1 MSAPSPA
8 RRRLLGTTAAALT
21 IGALGVATA
30 ATASAHVTVNS
41 TDARQGGFGKVT
53 VRVPNE
59 SATAGTVKLVVSL
72 PADSPL
78 ASVSIKPH
86 PGWTA
91 SAPKVK
97 LPAPVKQGDLTLTE
111 AVRTITWTADR
122 GVSIKPGQFDEFD
135 FSAGRLPTDKT
146 QLSFPAVQ
154 TYSDGTVVKWDEAQQ
169 PGGAEPDHPAP
180 VLNLLPA
187 KAAVNAAPA
196 SDPTA
201 GAAQPG
207 AAGSS
212 SDGVARG
219 LGIAGLVLGAAGLVT
234 GLVRRGR
241 VAERQPE

>member
-1 MSAPSPA
+1 MSAPRPA
-8 RRRLLGTTAAALT
+8 HRRLVATTATALT
-21 IGALGVATA
+21 IGALAVATA
-30 ATASAHVTVNS
+30 ATASAHVTVSS

-59 SATAGTVKLVVSL
+59 SATAGTVKLVVTL

-122 GVSIKPGQFDEFD
+122 GVSIRPGEFDEFD
-135 FSAGRLPTDKT
+135 FSAGRLPSDKT
-146 QLSFPAVQ
+146 QLTFPAVQ
-154 TYSDGTVVKWDEAQQ
+154 TYSDGAVVKWDQARAT
-169 PGGAEPDHPAP
+169 GGDEPEHPAP

-187 KAAVNAAPA
+187 KPAVNAAPA

-201 GAAQPG
+201 GAAQPA
-207 AAGSS
+207 AAGAS

-219 LGIAGLVLGAAGLVT
+219 LGIAALVVAVAGLAT

-241 VAERQPE
+241 GTGAQAE